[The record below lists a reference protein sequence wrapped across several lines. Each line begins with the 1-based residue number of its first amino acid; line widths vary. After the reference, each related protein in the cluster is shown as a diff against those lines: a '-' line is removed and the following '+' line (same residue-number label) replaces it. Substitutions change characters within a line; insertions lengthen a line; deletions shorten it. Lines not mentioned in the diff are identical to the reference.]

1 MNAEIIKTFRFE
13 AAHSLDRAPAGHK
26 CRRLHG
32 HSYRVDVHVTG
43 PVDPATGWVLD
54 FGDVARAVEPVL
66 GELDHR
72 NLNEVPGL
80 ENSTSE
86 LLARYLWDR
95 LLPALGGLSAVAVWE
110 SDTSRCVYRG
120 GRD

>member
-1 MNAEIIKTFRFE
+1 MEAELVRTFRFE
-13 AAHSLDRAPAGHK
+13 AAHALPNVPRDHK

-43 PVDPATGWVLD
+43 PVGRRTGMVMD
-54 FGDVARAVEPVL
+54 YGKIKKAVEPVL
-66 GELDHR
+66 DALDHR
-72 NLNEVPGL
+72 MLSDIPGL

-86 LLARYLWDR
+86 LLCKYLWDR
-95 LLPALGGLSAVAVWE
+95 IAPSLPGLSAIVVWE

-120 GRD
+120 